1 MNDAYGFLI
10 LLGIVIVGAVVLL
23 YVVPRLLA
31 QPKNTARRDESDEE

>member
-10 LLGIVIVGAVVLL
+10 LLGIVIVGAIVLL

-31 QPKNTARRDESDEE
+31 QSENRRDESDEE